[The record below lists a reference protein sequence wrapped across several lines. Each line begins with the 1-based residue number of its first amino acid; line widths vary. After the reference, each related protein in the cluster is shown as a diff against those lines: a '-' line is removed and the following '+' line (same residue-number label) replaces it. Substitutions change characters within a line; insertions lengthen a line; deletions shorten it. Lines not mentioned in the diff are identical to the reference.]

1 MEKINISPERI
12 FCPQPVYLI
21 GTKDEYGIVNFSV
34 KTWISFCWN
43 NSPHISFC
51 NSEYQWETKTKNN
64 IIKTEKFS
72 ANLVS
77 CDMLK
82 LSDYLENVS
91 GNDTKKSKLEYK
103 YTNGYKLDVP
113 IIENSKWVFEC
124 ELTKKIELIGSI
136 IFIGE
141 IKNIQ
146 IDKRLEDMDRENIDL
161 KKLDPVIFAPHNYF
175 SIKENIEEC
184 DK

>member
-1 MEKINISPERI
+1 MEKINILPERI

-21 GTKDEYGIVNFSV
+21 GTKDEYGIVNFSFS
-34 KTWISFCWN
+34 TWISFCWN

-51 NSEYQWETKTKNN
+51 NYEYAFEPKTKNN

-82 LSDYLENVS
+82 FSDCLEDVS
-91 GNDTKKSKLEYK
+91 GNNTKKNELEYK

-124 ELTKKIELIGSI
+124 ELTKKIELNGSI

-146 IDKRLEDMDRENIDL
+146 IDKSLEDMDRNNIDL

-184 DK
+184 DE